1 MVIPS
6 YFGRDDSILRTHSI
20 RRSPAACSASSAS
33 AIDSTAVNETSKSLN
48 NFTQTT
54 RQNAVAAYR
63 GLLWPFKIRRM
74 AAIVFQFRVV
84 AGAP

>member
-1 MVIPS
+1 MNAKAIEL
-6 YFGRDDSILRTHSI
+6 RDNCRNI
-20 RRSPAACSASSAS
+20 
-33 AIDSTAVNETSKSLN
+33 AITLK
-48 NFTQTT
+48 TT
-54 RQNAVAAYR
+54 RESAGYR

>member
-1 MVIPS
+1 MK
-6 YFGRDDSILRTHSI
+6 
-20 RRSPAACSASSAS
+20 AEEMSATQGDCWRKT
-33 AIDSTAVNETSKSLN
+33 AITLK
-48 NFTQTT
+48 TT
-54 RQNAVAAYR
+54 RESAAAGYR

>member
-1 MVIPS
+1 MIPVLQFVIV
-6 YFGRDDSILRTHSI
+6 
-20 RRSPAACSASSAS
+20 RSNRE
-33 AIDSTAVNETSKSLN
+33 STIETSRVTLK
-48 NFTQTT
+48 TT
-54 RQNAVAAYR
+54 LESTVTGYR